1 MGLQYRRQDTKGIEA
16 EVRILFWPSN
26 RIRDSVPHL
35 MNILDNFKCPLFW
48 FHIFVVRRHIENQPG
63 SVKIRTGSGA
73 LELTEGVLT
82 SKIWNKGILKISLYW
97 DTKPHKIWTEV
108 PLCIYYPHLSILCS
122 SQKHRQWLQS
132 VVWSSAEV
140 DKLVS
145 GCDGATLQWA
155 SSQSDSHSIFF

>member
-48 FHIFVVRRHIENQPG
+48 FHIFVVRRHIE
-63 SVKIRTGSGA
+63 IRTGSGA

-82 SKIWNKGILKISLYW
+82 SKI
-97 DTKPHKIWTEV
+97 
-108 PLCIYYPHLSILCS
+108 
-122 SQKHRQWLQS
+122 
-132 VVWSSAEV
+132 
-140 DKLVS
+140 
-145 GCDGATLQWA
+145 
-155 SSQSDSHSIFF
+155 